1 MNNLY
6 NAIQPSAE
14 CNRGRG
20 RYRNRNR
27 ERKRPMPF
35 GHEKPVGRNEE
46 RIPTSPPFPSARRSP
61 LAGDALDFTAE
72 TQSAQRDQGRCGLLL
87 CVLCVSAVNRR
98 SLGGDAALAGGPLDR
113 PQAGSYVVST
123 RWLVGARLRAT
134 RWISPQKRRVRKETK
149 VDAAL
154 FSALSGSL
162 R

>member
-6 NAIQPSAE
+6 KAIQTSAE
-14 CNRGRG
+14 RNRGRG
-20 RYRNRNR
+20 RYRNRNRNRNR

-72 TQSAQRDQGRCGLLL
+72 TQSAQRGH
-87 CVLCVSAVNRR
+87 
-98 SLGGDAALAGGPLDR
+98 GGC
-113 PQAGSYVVST
+113 S
-123 RWLVGARLRAT
+123 
-134 RWISPQKRRVRKETK
+134 
-149 VDAAL
+149 L
-154 FSALSGSL
+154 FSALSVPL